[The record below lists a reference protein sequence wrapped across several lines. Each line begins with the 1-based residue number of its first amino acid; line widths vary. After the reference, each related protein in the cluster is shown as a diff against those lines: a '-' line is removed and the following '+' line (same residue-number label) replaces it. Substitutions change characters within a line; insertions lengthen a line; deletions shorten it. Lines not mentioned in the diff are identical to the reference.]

1 MRAETS
7 LKRRLLIWLLLPLTG
22 IVTLVLIQAYTSAVR
37 TADRTHDTLLA
48 ASSLIIAERIQ
59 WQDGQLWLDLPES
72 ALKIISGPDQE
83 RVFYQITQSNGERLT
98 GNATLPLP
106 GDKALSEPGNNVFF
120 YNGQLHGM
128 PLRLA
133 LRHAYITTW
142 DQSRPYD
149 IIVAQ
154 TRHTRNQ
161 LAHTLF
167 EGSLLRTV
175 ILAVLTL
182 LGIRLALGIAL
193 RPLTRLR
200 QAIRQRQPND
210 LSPLTLNLPHELD
223 ELVNTLNSLLKDQA
237 TSLKRM
243 QRFIADAAH
252 QLRTPLAGLQARAE
266 LALRKT
272 QPEDWYAALQILQHN
287 AMRTT
292 RLSNQLLALS
302 RVAPDTATPHTLC
315 DLTQLARQSVMD
327 DQDRALEQHI
337 DLGFEGNRSAC
348 WVTGNEWQLEA
359 LLNNLLDN
367 ALNYCPPHSRINVS
381 LSCEEDYIRLS
392 VEDDG
397 PGVPAE
403 SYPHLF
409 ERFYRAASADT
420 QGCGLGLAIVAT
432 IAQSH
437 GAEYQCR
444 PGIDGQGFA
453 VDITF
458 QRSSPTSAGFQD

>member
-1 MRAETS
+1 M
-7 LKRRLLIWLLLPLTG
+7 
-22 IVTLVLIQAYTSAVR
+22 LVLIQAYTSAVR

-72 ALKIISGPDQE
+72 ALKIISGPGQE
-83 RVFYQITQSNGERLT
+83 RVFYQITQENGERLT
-98 GNATLPLP
+98 GNATLPFP
-106 GDKALSEPGNNVFF
+106 GGQTSSDLNSNVTF

-133 LRHAYITTW
+133 IRHAYITTW
-142 DQSRPYD
+142 DQNRPYD

-154 TRHTRNQ
+154 TRHTRNA
-161 LAHTLF
+161 LARTLF

-175 ILAVLTL
+175 VLAIITL
-182 LGIRLALGIAL
+182 LGIRLALKIAL
-193 RPLTRLR
+193 RPLTQLR
-200 QAIRQRQPND
+200 QAIRQRQAND
-210 LSPLTLNLPHELD
+210 LSPLTLHLPHELN

-266 LALRKT
+266 LALRQT
-272 QPEDWYAALQILQHN
+272 HPDDWYAALQVLQHN

-302 RVAPDTATPHTLC
+302 RVTPETMTPHHPEHFTPC
-315 DLTQLARQSVMD
+315 NLTQLARQSVMD

-337 DLGFEGNRSAC
+337 DLGFEGSSDAC
-348 WVTGNEWQLEA
+348 WVNGSAWQLEA
-359 LLNNLLDN
+359 LLSNLLDN
-367 ALNYCPPHSRINVS
+367 ALNYCPAHSRINVG
-381 LSCEEDYIRLS
+381 LSRQEHSVRLS

-397 PGVPAE
+397 PGVPPDA
-403 SYPHLF
+403 YPHLF
-409 ERFYRAASADT
+409 ERFYRAAHADT

-437 GAEYQCR
+437 SAEYQCR
-444 PGIDGQGFA
+444 PGINGKGFA

-458 QRSSPTSAGFQD
+458 QLSSPSSHHLQG

>member
-1 MRAETS
+1 MRSDTS
-7 LKRRLLIWLLLPLTG
+7 LKRRLLIWLLLPLSG
-22 IVTLVLIQAYTSAVR
+22 IVMLVLIQAYASAVR

-72 ALKIISGPDQE
+72 ALKIISGPGQE
-83 RVFYQITQSNGERLT
+83 RVFYQITQNDGERLT

-106 GDKALSEPGNNVFF
+106 NKTISSDTADQVTF
-120 YNGQLHGM
+120 YNGQLNGM

-133 LRHAYITTW
+133 LRHSYITTW
-142 DQSRPYD
+142 DQSRPFD

-161 LAHTLF
+161 LASTLF

-182 LGIRLALGIAL
+182 LGIRFALKIAL

-210 LSPLTLNLPHELD
+210 LSPLTLHLPHELD
-223 ELVNTLNSLLKDQA
+223 ELVATLNSLLKDQA

-252 QLRTPLAGLQARAE
+252 QLRTPLAGLQTRAE
-266 LALRKT
+266 LALR
-272 QPEDWYAALQILQHN
+272 QPHPDDWYAALQVLQHN

-302 RVAPDTATPHTLC
+302 RVTPNTVTPHTRC

-327 DQDRALEQHI
+327 YQDRALEQHI
-337 DLGFEGNRSAC
+337 DLGFEGSTNAC
-348 WVTGNEWQLEA
+348 WVTGSAWQLEA
-359 LLNNLLDN
+359 LLSNLLDN
-367 ALNYCPPHSRINVS
+367 ALNYCPPHSRINVC
-381 LSCEEDYIRLS
+381 LSHQAQHLCLS
-392 VEDDG
+392 VEDNG
-397 PGVPAE
+397 PGVAPE

-437 GAEYQCR
+437 GAEYRCR
-444 PGIDGQGFA
+444 PGIDGEGFA
-453 VDITF
+453 VDIRF
-458 QRSSPTSAGFQD
+458 RPSSDDLQD